1 VKGRHR
7 ILVIRQTRATPHRID
22 RARGA
27 HRIDRARGAHT
38 MPTGLRDR
46 AEIECFL
53 ASEGIR
59 HGPNSRSAL
68 SSGAGSSAAISSSW

>member
-7 ILVIRQTRATPHRID
+7 ILVIRQTRATP
-22 RARGA
+22 